1 MKFVNKNLAL
11 KLKEKGFDKP
21 CFGYYYIET
30 PTGFVDGELVLNRYH
45 CRGGSY
51 KETLERHIVFQPKE
65 GFVGYINSNIVD
77 APTIEQVLEWL
88 REDCGLYI
96 SMACS
101 RNYDIDADGRELGSW
116 VYWWYE
122 IYSYLSANL
131 IYQEEEKEYDTYDEA
146 ILEGIE
152 YVVNNLI

>member
-1 MKFVNKNLAL
+1 MKFVDKQLAI
-11 KLKEKGFDKP
+11 KLKEKGFDRP

-30 PTGFVDGELVLNRYH
+30 PTGLTDGELVLSRYYG
-45 CRGGSY
+45 RGGTFMD
-51 KETLERHIVFQPKE
+51 TLKRHDLP
-65 GFVGYINSNIVD
+65 YTTSNIVD

-101 RNYDIDADGRELGSW
+101 RNYDIDADGCELGSW

-122 IYSYLSANL
+122 IYAHLSADL
-131 IYQEEEKEYDTYDEA
+131 IYQEEEKEYETYDEA

-152 YVVNNLI
+152 YVINNLI

>member
-1 MKFVNKNLAL
+1 MKFVDKQLAL

-21 CFGYYYIET
+21 CINAYNAHGCQY
-30 PTGFVDGELVLNRYH
+30 LNGWCEY
-45 CRGGSY
+45 
-51 KETLERHIVFQPKE
+51 LNERDTDFIYSSDLH
-65 GFVGYINSNIVD
+65 D
-77 APTIEQVLEWL
+77 RDCLCPTIDQVLEWL

-96 SMACS
+96 ATVCS
-101 RNYDIDADGRELGSW
+101 RNYDIDADGRVLGSW

-122 IYSYLSANL
+122 IYAHLSANL

-152 YVVNNLI
+152 YVINNLI

>member
-1 MKFVNKNLAL
+1 MKFVDKQLAL
-11 KLKEKGFDKP
+11 KLKEKGFDRP
-21 CFGYYYIET
+21 CFGYYQEDEFNLNLTSIRLLFGGNVT
-30 PTGFVDGELVLNRYH
+30 DTMVLHQGEND
-45 CRGGSY
+45 
-51 KETLERHIVFQPKE
+51 
-65 GFVGYINSNIVD
+65 IVD

-88 REDCGLYI
+88 REDCGLHI
-96 SMACS
+96 AMVCS

-122 IYSYLSANL
+122 IYAHLSADL

-152 YVVNNLI
+152 YVIDNLI